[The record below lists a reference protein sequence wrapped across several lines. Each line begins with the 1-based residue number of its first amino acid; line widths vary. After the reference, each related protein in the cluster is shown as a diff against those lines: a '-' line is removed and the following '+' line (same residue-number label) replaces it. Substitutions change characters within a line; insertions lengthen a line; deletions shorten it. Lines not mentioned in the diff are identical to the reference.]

1 MRRSLVLFIL
11 LSFCIAARAGVP
23 AKPASRPPSRPPV
36 VAHASR
42 PKTLPRKAKKRT
54 PAKRKPAQPAAYRGP
69 WKEPTFADSTAE
81 DNVDGED
88 LDVRRAAVAGLG
100 AYNGTI
106 VVTDPDNGRVLSI
119 VNQKLALSSGY
130 QPCSTVKLVT
140 TLAALQEEAIPTS
153 GPFRLTTKA
162 LSSLVYAIAHST
174 NGYFAALGQKLGFD
188 RVTRHAR
195 LLGLGENAGW
205 NIAGEQPGVLPS
217 APPREGGVGM
227 MTSFGSGISLTPLQL
242 AALVGAVANGGTLYY
257 LQYPRTPQ
265 EIASLTPRVK
275 RNLGIA
281 DWLGEL
287 KQGMRAAVERGTARR
302 AAYQAS
308 EPIYGKTGTC
318 TDYARGAH
326 MGWFGSF
333 NEIGNRKL
341 VVVVML
347 TGAKGVS
354 GPIASGIA
362 GKVYAE
368 LARHNYSLR
377 ASRPLAGAPTCCGD

>member
-11 LSFCIAARAGVP
+11 LSFCIAARAGAP
-23 AKPASRPPSRPPV
+23 AKPLSRPPV
-36 VAHASR
+36 AAHASR
-42 PKTLPRKAKKRT
+42 PKTPPRKAKKRT
-54 PAKRKPAQPAAYRGP
+54 PAKRKPAQPAACRGP

-88 LDVRRAAVAGLG
+88 LDVRHAAVAGLG
-100 AYNGTI
+100 AYNGTV
-106 VVTDPDNGRVLSI
+106 VVTDPENGRVLSI

-153 GPFRLTTKA
+153 GPFRLTSKA

-174 NGYFAALGQKLGFD
+174 NGYFAALGRKLGFD

-205 NIAGEQPGVLPS
+205 NIPGEQPGVLPS
-217 APPREGGVGM
+217 APPRDGGVGM

-257 LQYPRTPQ
+257 LQYPRTPR
-265 EIASLTPRVK
+265 EIAGLTPRVK
-275 RNLGIA
+275 RELGIA

-302 AAYQAS
+302 AAYQAG

-318 TDYARGAH
+318 TDFARGAH

-333 NEIGNRKL
+333 NEIGDRKL

-347 TGAKGVS
+347 TGARGVS

-377 ASRPLAGAPTCCGD
+377 ARRPQAGAPTCCGD